1 MRAASGH
8 SRRVPRRRISVRRS
22 PIHGRGVFAR
32 LPIAAGELVVE
43 YAGAVV
49 TWEEAA
55 AAHQTSSAE
64 DGHTL
69 LFDLGDGLVI
79 DGNRGGN
86 SARWI
91 NHGCAP
97 NCEAVVDGRRI
108 EIYALTDIAPGQ
120 ELLLDYHLQLDLDPD
135 ETDTSVYTC
144 RCGASTCR
152 SSMLAV

>member
-1 MRAASGH
+1 M
-8 SRRVPRRRISVRRS
+8 
-22 PIHGRGVFAR
+22 
-32 LPIAAGELVVE
+32 
-43 YAGAVV
+43 V

-55 AAHQTSSAE
+55 AGHHAAWVE

-79 DGNRGGN
+79 DGSRGGN

-91 NHGCAP
+91 NHGCEP

-108 EIYALTDIAPGQ
+108 EIFALRNIEPDE
-120 ELLLDYHLQLDLDPD
+120 ELLLDYQLQLDRDAED
-135 ETDTSVYTC
+135 SDASVYTC